1 MPKIWNERPLENPPA
16 NLDTLAAKLEISPRI
31 LRILIRRGVTS
42 YQDLNR
48 FLSPGLR
55 HLPPLSSWPGLD
67 QAAQVIA
74 KALAQGKMP
83 AIWGDYDVDGVTS
96 SAMLSDFLTRRGHG
110 CLTHLPH
117 RQEEG
122 YGLNI
127 PGIEDLAAR
136 GAGLLI
142 TVDCG
147 ISDAPAVARAKELGM
162 TVIVTDHHMP
172 GDDLPEAD
180 ALVNPRLGDSP
191 SMDLAGVGVAFL
203 LIGALNNALPGQ
215 RLDIRDYLD
224 LVALGTI
231 ADVVPLSDLN
241 RILVKNGLLL
251 LGEAKRPGIAAL
263 KEASSYNP
271 RAPLT
276 AGQVA
281 FGLAPRINAA
291 GRLGKPDEA
300 LDLLLAK
307 DLHAARPLASQLDAM
322 NADRRRV
329 EDEILEQA
337 LAQAGEQLDKHGLVL
352 HAPEWHSGVVG
363 IVASRVV
370 EAHNRP
376 VFVLCSQ
383 DGVIKGSGRSI
394 SEVDLFQA
402 LNQCAPHLARFG
414 GHKLA
419 AGVTLTPDKL
429 EAFRQ
434 AFHEAVTSQTGG
446 ELMQPKL
453 KVDGELSFAE
463 IDFTLLKELEMLQPY
478 GIGNPEPVFTSPLV
492 KVRDHRV
499 FGKNHVK
506 LSLEDETAKV
516 TLNAKAW
523 RQAENMPQDMRGRIL
538 QVAFTPKIDTYGGV
552 PTIDLNIRDWKELG

>member
-1 MPKIWNERPLENPPA
+1 
-16 NLDTLAAKLEISPRI
+16 
-31 LRILIRRGVTS
+31 
-42 YQDLNR
+42 
-48 FLSPGLR
+48 
-55 HLPPLSSWPGLD
+55 
-67 QAAQVIA
+67 
-74 KALAQGKMP
+74 
-83 AIWGDYDVDGVTS
+83 
-96 SAMLSDFLTRRGHG
+96 
-110 CLTHLPH
+110 
-117 RQEEG
+117 
-122 YGLNI
+122 
-127 PGIEDLAAR
+127 
-136 GAGLLI
+136 
-142 TVDCG
+142 
-147 ISDAPAVARAKELGM
+147 
-162 TVIVTDHHMP
+162 
-172 GDDLPEAD
+172 
-180 ALVNPRLGDSP
+180 
-191 SMDLAGVGVAFL
+191 
-203 LIGALNNALPGQ
+203 
-215 RLDIRDYLD
+215 
-224 LVALGTI
+224 
-231 ADVVPLSDLN
+231 
-241 RILVKNGLLL
+241 
-251 LGEAKRPGIAAL
+251 
-263 KEASSYNP
+263 
-271 RAPLT
+271 
-276 AGQVA
+276 VA

-300 LDLLLAK
+300 LELLLAG

-337 LAQAGEQLDKHGLVL
+337 LEQAQTQLDNHGLVL

-383 DGVIKGSGRSI
+383 DGLIKGSGRSI

-402 LNQCAPHLARFG
+402 LNLCAPHLARFG

-419 AGVTLTPDKL
+419 AGVTLTPEKL
-429 EAFRQ
+429 DDFRR
-434 AFHEAVTSQTGG
+434 AFHEAVTAQTGG

-453 KVDGELSFAE
+453 KVDGELSFSE

-478 GIGNPEPVFTSPLV
+478 GMGNPEPVFTSPLV

-523 RQAENMPQDMRGRIL
+523 RQAENMPHDMRGRVL

>member
-1 MPKIWNERPLENPPA
+1 MIWKSRAFEARPAELSS
-16 NLDTLAAKLEISPRI
+16 LASKLEISPRI
-31 LRILIRRGVTS
+31 VNILLRRGLTDAVAM
-42 YQDLNR
+42 DR

-55 HLPPLSSWPGLD
+55 HLPPLSSWTGLE
-67 QAAQVIA
+67 QAAQVAA
-74 KALAQGKMP
+74 KSLAAGKKP

-96 SAMLSDFLTRRGHG
+96 SALLSNFLARKGHP
-110 CLTHLPH
+110 CLIHLPH

-122 YGLNI
+122 YGLNTS
-127 PGIEDLAAR
+127 GVEALAAQ

-147 ISDAPAVARAKELGM
+147 ISDGEAVARARELGM

-172 GDDLPEAD
+172 GESIPRAD
-180 ALVNPRLGDSP
+180 ALVNPRLGESP
-191 SMDLAGVGVAFL
+191 SQDLAGVGVAFL
-203 LIGALNNALPGQ
+203 LAAALNNVLPGEKV
-215 RLDIRDYLD
+215 DVRDYLD

-251 LGEAKRPGIAAL
+251 LAEARRPGIAAL

-300 LDLLLAK
+300 FELLRAENLEI
-307 DLHAARPLASQLDAM
+307 ARPLASRLDAM
-322 NADRRRV
+322 NAERRRV
-329 EDEILEQA
+329 EDEILAQALEQA
-337 LAQAGEQLDKHGLVL
+337 EAHQDRSGLVL
-352 HAPEWHSGVVG
+352 HSPDWHSGVVG

-370 EAHNRP
+370 EAYHRP
-376 VFVLCSQ
+376 VFILCSQ
-383 DGVIKGSGRSI
+383 DGFIKGSGRSI
-394 SEVDLFQA
+394 PEVDLHA
-402 LNQCAPHLARFG
+402 AITECAGHLARFG

-419 AGVTLTPDKL
+419 AGVTLEASRLDAFR
-429 EAFRQ
+429 EAFDS
-434 AFHEAVTSQTGG
+434 AVITQTGG
-446 ELMQPKL
+446 DFFAPTL
-453 KVDGELSFAE
+453 KVDGELGFSE
-463 IDFTLLKELEMLQPY
+463 IDFTLLKELDLLQPY
-478 GIGNPEPVFTSPLV
+478 GVGNPEPVFTSPEV
-492 KVRDHRV
+492 TVRDHRV

-506 LSLEDETAKV
+506 LALRDEAAGV

-523 RQAENMPQDMRGRIL
+523 RQAENMPHDMRGRIL